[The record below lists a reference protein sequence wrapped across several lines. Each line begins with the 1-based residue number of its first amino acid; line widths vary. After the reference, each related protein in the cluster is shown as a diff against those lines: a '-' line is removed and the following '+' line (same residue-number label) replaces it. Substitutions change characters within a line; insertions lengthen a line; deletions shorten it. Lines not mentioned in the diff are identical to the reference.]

1 VTEAASP
8 TKLPGAS
15 RSGSSNASAAPS
27 DVVTIGKRISDRLFI
42 SYEQGLRGVSNLLS
56 AQYLLT
62 ERLSLRAQSGTASA
76 LDLLYA
82 FAFD

>member
-1 VTEAASP
+1 MS
-8 TKLPGAS
+8 S
-15 RSGSSNASAAPS
+15 RSGSGSSSNAPS
-27 DVVTIGKRISDRLFI
+27 DVVTVGKRFSDRLFI

-76 LDLLYA
+76 LDLLYS